1 MKKLNIGLFVFFAW
15 MVLTLSVHT
24 QSGRGRMLTGK
35 VIDSY
40 TKEAV
45 SAASVSVV
53 ESGKGMITD
62 ATGEFNI
69 MLPVEKVVHVNISH
83 LGYFEYTIEISE
95 RKDTLISLAVYLVP
109 KNIELET
116 VLVTGNHTHSKFEEI
131 SNLNGLVEGVDLQ
144 KNLGLTLASTLKNE
158 TGIAIR
164 SMGPA
169 PARPVFRGLGGDRIL
184 FTEDGARTS
193 DLSATSP
200 DHALTIEPFSI
211 TRADVIRGPRT
222 LLFSPVTIGGVI
234 NVIRHDIPVEAHNG
248 LSASAGSYYES
259 ANNGALLG
267 ANADYGFGSIVL
279 KGSMTTR
286 STGDLYTPGG
296 NLRNSYSN
304 ITGLGSGISLIKPGG
319 FAGYSYRS
327 IDMEYGIPG
336 GFVGAHPNGVKIS
349 VFRNVHSFKTSLNF
363 NSDFLHNGTLHI
375 NRSFYRHKE
384 FERDDVIG
392 AEFKILDYSG
402 YLNFEHHLFGFN
414 EDGIIGMS
422 GQYRDFEIGGFVFTP
437 KSVSTNLALYFWQ
450 PFNYE
455 RLSFEFSGRIN
466 RDVITPEKKKLAK
479 IGYIKERD
487 FVTYSFAISSIYEIS
502 KSLFG
507 GVSLSRSSR
516 VPTIEELFSE
526 GPHLAA
532 YSYETGNPELTSEQ
546 GYGAEIFAYFK
557 TSKFY
562 TIVNFYYFQLSS
574 FIIPRNT
581 GEINYQTFLPVYTTQ
596 GVDAVIK
603 GVEVQSE
610 FAPVPGTTISAKI
623 AFTEGTMDSGGALP
637 QIPPAKLYL
646 EIQQQIWKGATVDLG
661 WELATPQERVDNFET
676 ATAGYGLLN
685 FGFRQS
691 FTIGQFTGLFSAG
704 VDNILNIE
712 YRNHLSRV
720 KSVMPEAGRNLR
732 TTLKIY
738 FE

>member
-1 MKKLNIGLFVFFAW
+1 MKNLNISLSILFTW
-15 MVLTLSVHT
+15 MILTLSVQA
-24 QSGRGRMLTGK
+24 QSGQGRMLTGK

-45 SAASVSVV
+45 SAASVSVL
-53 ESGKGMITD
+53 ETGKGMITD
-62 ATGEFNI
+62 ATGEFNL
-69 MLPVEKVVHVNISH
+69 MLPHDIVVHINISH
-83 LGYFEYTIEISE
+83 IGFYDYTLEIKE

-116 VLVTGNHTHSKFEEI
+116 VLVTGNHAHSKFEEI

-193 DLSATSP
+193 DLSSTSP

-211 TRADVIRGPRT
+211 TRADIIRGPRT

-234 NVIRHDIPVEAHNG
+234 NVIRHDIPVEAHSG
-248 LSASAGSYYES
+248 LSASGGTYYES
-259 ANNGALLG
+259 ANNGALIG
-267 ANADYGFGSIVL
+267 ANADYGFGSIVM
-279 KGSMTTR
+279 KGSMTLR

-296 NLRNSYSN
+296 SLKNSFSK
-304 ITGLGSGISLIKPGG
+304 ITGLGAGLSYIKPGG

-349 VFRNVHSFKTSLNF
+349 VFRDVHSFKTSLNF

-414 EDGIIGMS
+414 EDGIIGLS

-437 KSVSTNLALYFWQ
+437 KSVSTNLSLYFWQ
-450 PFNYE
+450 PFNYD
-455 RLSFEFSGRIN
+455 RLSFEFSSRIN
-466 RDVITPEKKKLAK
+466 HDVITPEKEKQAK
-479 IGYIKERD
+479 IGYIRKRD
-487 FVTYSFAISSIYEIS
+487 FVTYSIAVSSIYEFS

-507 GVSLSRSSR
+507 GLSLSRSTR

-532 YSYETGNPELTSEQ
+532 YSYETGNPDLKSEY
-546 GYGAEIFAYFK
+546 GYGAEIFTYFK
-557 TSKFY
+557 TPGFY
-562 TIVNFYYFQLSS
+562 TIINFYYFQLYS

-581 GEINYQTFLPVYTTQ
+581 GQINYQTFLPIYTTQ
-596 GVDAVIK
+596 GVDAVIR

-610 FAPVPGTTISAKI
+610 FTPIAGTTISAKI
-623 AFTEGTMDSGGALP
+623 GFTEGKMDGGGAMP

-646 EIQQQIWKGATVDLG
+646 EIQQQTWKGASFDIG
-661 WELATPQERVDNFET
+661 WELAAPQEQVDNFET
-676 ATAGYGLLN
+676 PTAGYGVLN

-691 FTIGQFTGLFSAG
+691 FTIGQFTGLFSASL
-704 VDNILNIE
+704 DNIFNID

>member
-1 MKKLNIGLFVFFAW
+1 MKNLNISLLGIFTW
-15 MVLTLSVHT
+15 MVITLSIQA
-24 QSGRGRMLTGK
+24 QSGRGKMLTGK

-62 ATGEFNI
+62 ATGEFNL
-69 MLPVEKVVHVNISH
+69 MLPVDKVVHLNISH
-83 LGYFEYTIEISE
+83 IGYYDYTLEIRE
-95 RKDTLISLAVYLVP
+95 QKDTLISLAVYLVP

-234 NVIRHDIPVEAHNG
+234 NVVRHDIPVEAHNG
-248 LSASAGSYYES
+248 LSASVGSFYES

-267 ANADYGFGSIVL
+267 ANAEYGYGSIVL

-296 NLRNSYSN
+296 ILKNSFSK
-304 ITGLGSGISLIKPGG
+304 ITGLGSGLSYIKPGG

-336 GFVGAHPNGVKIS
+336 GFVGAHPNGVRIS

-392 AEFKILDYSG
+392 AEFRILDFSG

-414 EDGIIGMS
+414 EDGIIGVS
-422 GQYRDFEIGGFVFTP
+422 GQYRDFEIGGYVFTP
-437 KSVSTNLALYFWQ
+437 KSVSTNLSLYFWQ
-450 PFNYE
+450 PFNYD

-466 RDVITPEKKKLAK
+466 SDVITPEKEKQVK
-479 IGYIKERD
+479 IGKIRERD
-487 FVTYSFAISSIYEIS
+487 FLTYSLAISSIYEIS
-502 KSLFG
+502 NSLYG
-507 GVSLSRSSR
+507 GLSLSRSSR

-532 YSYETGNPELTSEQ
+532 YSYETGNPDLSSEH
-546 GYGAEIFAYFK
+546 GYGAEVFAYFK
-557 TSKFY
+557 TSRFY

-574 FIIPRNT
+574 FIIPGNT
-581 GEINYQTFLPVYTTQ
+581 GQINYQTFLPVYTTQ
-596 GVDAVIK
+596 GVDVVIR
-603 GVEVQSE
+603 GIEVQSE
-610 FAPVPGTTISAKI
+610 FTPVSGTTISAKI
-623 AFTEGTMDSGGALP
+623 GFTEGNMATGGAMP
-637 QIPPAKLYL
+637 QIPPSKLYL
-646 EIQQQIWKGATVDLG
+646 EVQQQTWKGASIDIG
-661 WELATPQERVDNFET
+661 WELAAPQERVDKFEST
-676 ATAGYGLLN
+676 TAGYGILN

-691 FTIGQFTGLFSAG
+691 FSIGQFTGLLSAG

-732 TTLKIY
+732 ATLKIY

>member
-1 MKKLNIGLFVFFAW
+1 MKNQNIKLLIIFTWVLIGLNVQA
-15 MVLTLSVHT
+15 
-24 QSGRGRMLTGK
+24 QIGQGRMLKGK
-35 VIDSY
+35 VIDSDS
-40 TKEAV
+40 KEAV
-45 SAASVSVV
+45 SAASVSVI

-69 MLPVEKVVHVNISH
+69 MLPTDKVVHLNISH
-83 LGYFEYTIEISE
+83 LGYYDYTLEISD
-95 RKDTLISLAVYLVP
+95 RKDTLISLAVFLVP

-131 SNLNGLVEGVDLQ
+131 SNLSGLVEGVDLQ

-158 TGIAIR
+158 TGLAIR

-259 ANNGALLG
+259 ANNGALIG

-304 ITGLGSGISLIKPGG
+304 ITGYSTGMSYIKPGG

-349 VFRNVHSFKTSLNF
+349 VFRNVYSFKTSINF
-363 NSDFLHNGTLHI
+363 NSDLLHNATLHF

-384 FERDDVIG
+384 FERADIIG
-392 AEFKILDYSG
+392 SEFKILDYSG
-402 YLNFEHHLFGFN
+402 FLNFEHHLFGFN
-414 EDGIIGMS
+414 EDGIIGVS

-466 RDVITPEKKKLAK
+466 RDVITPEKEKLAK
-479 IGYIKERD
+479 IGYIKERE
-487 FVTYSFAISSIYEIS
+487 FVTYSVSVSSIYEIT
-502 KSLFG
+502 KNLFTG
-507 GVSLSRSSR
+507 LNLSRSSR

-532 YSYETGNPELTSEQ
+532 YSYETGNPELSSEH
-546 GYGAEIFAYFK
+546 GYGAELFAYFK
-557 TSKFY
+557 SSNFY
-562 TIVNFYYFQLSS
+562 TIVNLYYFQLSS

-581 GEINYQTFLPVYTTQ
+581 GEINYQTFLPVYTSQ

-603 GVEVQSE
+603 GIEVQSE
-610 FAPVPGTTISAKI
+610 FTPVKGTTLSAKI
-623 AFTEGTMDSGGALP
+623 GITEGNFDAEGSMP
-637 QIPPAKLYL
+637 QIPPAKLYFEL
-646 EIQQQIWKGATVDLG
+646 QQQIWKGATIDLG
-661 WELATPQERVDNFET
+661 WELAAPQDKVDKFET

-691 FTIGQFTGLFSAG
+691 FAIGQFTGLFSAG